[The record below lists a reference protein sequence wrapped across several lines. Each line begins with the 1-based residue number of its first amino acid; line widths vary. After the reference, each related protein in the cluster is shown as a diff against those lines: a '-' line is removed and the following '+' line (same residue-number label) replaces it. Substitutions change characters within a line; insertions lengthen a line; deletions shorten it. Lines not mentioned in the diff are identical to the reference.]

1 MKQILI
7 KMVKPIEI
15 LGPQWKNRWVTDLLK
30 EIIMSLQ
37 DTSMEK
43 MAFLIYDEIFKIFN
57 IQPNVDNRISDL
69 IDDQERR
76 K

>member
-1 MKQILI
+1 
-7 KMVKPIEI
+7 MVKPIEI

-43 MAFLIYDEIFKIFN
+43 MARLIYDEVHKIFN

-69 IDDQERR
+69 IDDRERR

>member
-1 MKQILI
+1 
-7 KMVKPIEI
+7 MVKPIEI